1 MERSSNLVAVVI
13 PCYRVTR
20 QIVDVIQSIGP
31 EVSAIYAIDDA
42 CPEHSGKYIE
52 SNCNDSRIQVLY
64 HEVNQGVG
72 GAVMTG
78 YHAAIHGGADV
89 IVKVDG
95 DGQMDPSLIPAFI
108 EPILSGM
115 ADYTKGNRLYDL
127 TAIDQMPAIRI
138 FGNAAL
144 SFLSK
149 LSSGYWELFDPTN
162 GYTAISGKVAAILP
176 FSKLSPRYFFES
188 DMLFRLGTYRAV
200 VQDVPMDARYA
211 DEQSNL
217 RIGRILHEFL
227 FKHSRNFAKRI
238 FYNYFLR
245 DLSSASI
252 ELVAGTIL
260 LAIGCIFSSLK
271 WFQAY
276 EKGVAT
282 PAGTVMIGAIL
293 ILLGFQLLL
302 AFVAHDASSTPKIP
316 ISGRL
321 SALKRR
327 NMT

>member
-1 MERSSNLVAVVI
+1 MEKISNLVAVVI
-13 PCYRVTR
+13 PCYRVTK
-20 QIVDVIQSIGP
+20 QVLDVIQSIGP
-31 EVSAIYAIDDA
+31 EVSSIYAIDDA
-42 CPEHSGKYIE
+42 CPDHSGKYIE
-52 SNCNDSRIQVLY
+52 SNCSDSRIKVLY

-72 GAVMTG
+72 AAVMTG
-78 YHAAIHGGADV
+78 YHAAIQEGADV

-108 EPILSGM
+108 EPILSGD

-127 TAIDQMPAIRI
+127 TAIGRMPAVRI

-149 LSSGYWELFDPTN
+149 LSSGYWDLFDPTN

-176 FSKLSPRYFFES
+176 LSKISHGYFFES
-188 DMLFRLGTYRAV
+188 DMLFRLGTFRAV

-211 DEQSNL
+211 DEESNL
-217 RIGRILHEFL
+217 KISRILHEFL

-260 LAIGCIFSSLK
+260 LTIGCAFSSLK

-276 EKGVAT
+276 GKGVTT

-302 AFVAHDASSTPKIP
+302 AFVAHDASSTPRTP

-321 SALKRR
+321 GALKRR
-327 NMT
+327 P